1 MEGLQPANPIT
12 SFGPALPMWIY
23 NSIYSCGVG
32 GGGEPEWGG
41 VMFGLRHRWSRR
53 CRGREHSRWRD
64 LKGKALRRERPGR
77 FKLLPGALGGTET
90 RKAEGTGERGRG
102 VRHAGL
108 QSHLES
114 VLLRVMWGIIRGF
127 PAAESTGSDLG
138 LQGTSSG
145 CAWRNG
151 LWGPWREP
159 GAQGG

>member
-1 MEGLQPANPIT
+1 MLWRVCSQQTPSHP
-12 SFGPALPMWIY
+12 SALPLGTP
-23 NSIYSCGVG
+23 NSISSG
-32 GGGEPEWGG
+32 GGGGGGAPAGGG

-114 VLLRVMWGIIRGF
+114 VLLRVMRGIIRGF
-127 PAAESTGSDLG
+127 RAAESTGSDLG

-145 CAWRNG
+145 CAGRNG
-151 LWGPWREP
+151 LWGPW
-159 GAQGG
+159 